1 MSSTSASIRHQ
12 EREILRY
19 TYNQNEKKFVIH
31 VISVNIKQHKG
42 GALKYTLR
50 QSMKNLT
57 ILVISVNIKY
67 LGTKIGLKLHVKSVH
82 VEQHYSCDQCE
93 YKATQK

>member
-1 MSSTSASIRHQ
+1 MSATSASIRHQ
-12 EREILRY
+12 EREILRN
-19 TYNQNEKKFVIH
+19 TYNQNMKEFIIH

-42 GALKYTLR
+42 EALKYTLR

-67 LGTKIGLKLHVKSVH
+67 LGTKIGLKLHFKSVQA
-82 VEQHYSCDQCE
+82 EQHYSCD
-93 YKATQK
+93 